1 MEYKRPKSNLRKLG
15 NRFEMIEIVGK
26 GTFGCVYKAFKP
38 KNPKKFYALKKISL
52 QKEIGDGF
60 PFTSIREIK
69 LLKELK
75 HQNIVQMTDI
85 FKSKGFIK
93 RECLKQLYFVNI
105 YGS

>member
-15 NRFEMIEIVGK
+15 NRFEMIQIAGR

-75 HQNIVQMTDI
+75 HPNIV
-85 FKSKGFIK
+85 
-93 RECLKQLYFVNI
+93 
-105 YGS
+105 